1 MSATEQVQ
9 YNQNRAKS
17 ESSRRKRK
25 AASMSASEHKQYLE
39 EQRAKRK
46 AQNDKRKKD
55 KQDNPKGYVFNEVDW
70 LLTDEFVKQERNK
83 TIVSDAKY
91 RDEKEGYHY
100 LGPMKTVCGY
110 CGALGFEAEVPRY
123 FKDKHGKKQCHFGQ
137 LCCNQGK
144 VKGISDYNLPKT
156 LEKLFPSDD

>member
-1 MSATEQVQ
+1 MF
-9 YNQNRAKS
+9 KC
-17 ESSRRKRK
+17 
-25 AASMSASEHKQYLE
+25 
-39 EQRAKRK
+39 
-46 AQNDKRKKD
+46 KKD

-110 CGALGFEAEVPRY
+110 CGALGFEAEVQGY
-123 FKDKHGKKQCHFGQ
+123 FKDKNGKKQCHFGQ

-144 VKGISDYNLPKT
+144 VKGISDYNLPET
-156 LEKLFPSDD
+156 LERLYTSDD